1 MNKDLLKVIAGLECC
16 RDANGNLRCEMC
28 PYDIEDDGDIVD
40 CIGNIMTDALTIL
53 REVERD
59 GLY

>member
-16 RDANGNLRCEMC
+16 RDAEDMDCDVC
-28 PYDIEDDGDIVD
+28 PYDDGLDDSGE
-40 CIGNIMTDALTIL
+40 CMSGLMSDALRIL

-59 GLY
+59 GVY